1 MSPTIE
7 YLLAI
12 QAAARIIDARAAAL
26 TPPLP
31 ALAERIHS
39 IVYDLLD
46 VLDEVARETN
56 QAQENHTHD
65 ATRSW
70 RFDCPHR
77 GGARH
82 G

>member
-1 MSPTIE
+1 MSPTTE
-7 YLLAI
+7 HLLTI
-12 QAAARIIDARAAAL
+12 QAAARIIDARAATL
-26 TPPLP
+26 SPTFP

-46 VLDEVARETN
+46 VLDEAARETN

-65 ATRSW
+65 ATCRR
-70 RFDCPHR
+70 RFGRPHHR
-77 GGARH
+77 GARH

>member
-7 YLLAI
+7 HLLAI
-12 QAAARIIDARAAAL
+12 QAAARIIDARAATL
-26 TPPLP
+26 TPTLP

-46 VLDEVARETN
+46 VLDEAAREIN

-65 ATRSW
+65 ATCRR
-70 RFDCPHR
+70 RFDRPHR
-77 GGARH
+77 RGARH

>member
-7 YLLAI
+7 HLLAI
-12 QAAARIIDARAAAL
+12 QAAARIVDDRAATL
-26 TPPLP
+26 KPMFP

-46 VLDEVARETN
+46 VLDEAARATDHTLED
-56 QAQENHTHD
+56 HTHD
-65 ATRSW
+65 ATPRR
-70 RFDCPHR
+70 RFDRPHR
-77 GGARH
+77 RSARH